1 MRSEAVEVLPSGEMT
16 GVRYGTR
23 ENPWLSSEGDVIAC
37 TEKLKVL
44 AENLAELRLLAQDAL
59 EDAVL
64 MGCDE
69 TQFKAAMLQ
78 VIGGLSSGYTHA
90 AAAGVAGR
98 SS

>member
-1 MRSEAVEVLPSGEMT
+1 MRSDEAQVLPSGEMT

-23 ENPWLSSEGDVIAC
+23 ENPWLSSEGGVIAC

-44 AENLAELRLLAQDAL
+44 AENMADLRLLAQDAL

-78 VIGGLSSGYTHA
+78 LIGGLSSGYTPA

>member
-1 MRSEAVEVLPSGEMT
+1 MRLSEEMIN
-16 GVRYGTR
+16 VRYGTR
-23 ENPWLSSEGDVIAC
+23 EHPWLTSDGGVIAC

-44 AENLAELRLLAQDAL
+44 VENLAELRLLAQEAL

-69 TQFKAAMLQ
+69 AQFKAAMVQ
-78 VIGGLSSGYTHA
+78 VIRGLSSAYTHA